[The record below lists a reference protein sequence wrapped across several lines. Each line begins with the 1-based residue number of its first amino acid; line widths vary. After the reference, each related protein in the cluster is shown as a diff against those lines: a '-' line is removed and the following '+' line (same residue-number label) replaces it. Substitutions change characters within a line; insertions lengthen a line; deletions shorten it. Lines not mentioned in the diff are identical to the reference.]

1 MIYEPL
7 DQSEDCL
14 RVLTILPGEDLLWC
28 QLRRRTFRSKP
39 DYDCLSYTWGSGPAS
54 REITLNGEPFLI
66 RTNLHDAL
74 WRLRLKDKPRN
85 LWVDAI
91 CINQE
96 DVMERNYQVSLMA
109 FIYPRAKEVI
119 VWLGD
124 TSLPLFHGG
133 FDASDWGNSPQSFEV
148 ARHPY
153 WTRMWVVQE
162 LVLAQNIV
170 IWYGWG
176 QYTWEELKSKIIGD
190 AAKELEKKAEPIMR
204 QRGLRHTNMNRMEKL
219 LETFQEAQCTEPRD
233 KIFGLL
239 GMAHDCDSDVL
250 PVDYEEPYFHLYSR
264 MINLHKS
271 MPLTWDLVAESPFRE
286 IERQVMLVRFSQL
299 VQRTLG
305 GLVKEDVRAAKTPVQ
320 PDSRQWHVARGAVA
334 GEILYLGPTHTET
347 VSSLRARKVWKRAY
361 EEHYEDSRRSIE
373 RLRAE
378 DESYSQAILDW
389 DEKRLSTIRAVHTN
403 TSYGYRLHGDD
414 ESVEI
419 DEETLS
425 KPDGPEPRRFLATN
439 VLLGF
444 APPEARVG
452 DLVCRFWECDVAVIV
467 RRIGDELTDRWMIV
481 GKADISTSVKRSEDA
496 QDALSLRYTM
506 PEFYKWKG
514 ETELDKLRGALV
526 RPDFKNMINFRLDT
540 DTLQKLTC

>member
-1 MIYEPL
+1 
-7 DQSEDCL
+7 
-14 RVLTILPGEDLLWC
+14 
-28 QLRRRTFRSKP
+28 
-39 DYDCLSYTWGSGPAS
+39 
-54 REITLNGEPFLI
+54 
-66 RTNLHDAL
+66 
-74 WRLRLKDKPRN
+74 
-85 LWVDAI
+85 
-91 CINQE
+91 
-96 DVMERNYQVSLMA
+96 MA

-271 MPLTWDLVAESPFRE
+271 MPLTWDLIAESPFRE

-305 GLVKEDVRAAKTPVQ
+305 GLVGEDVRAAKTPVQ